1 MHHAAIIH
9 LYLQV
14 ALYAEQDRLRHDL
27 ADALTQSTAPD
38 DPRQQHG
45 KQCQPPPVP
54 VVAHRK
60 TRAEQSQ
67 YTGNTL

>member
-14 ALYAEQDRLRHDL
+14 ALYAEQDRLRHGL
-27 ADALTQSTAPD
+27 ADALTQRTAPD

-45 KQCQPPPVP
+45 KQC
-54 VVAHRK
+54 
-60 TRAEQSQ
+60 
-67 YTGNTL
+67 